1 MKMTASRIVK
11 TLGVQYTVVENAI
24 IRTFNAPHV
33 RYGEMYEIADLKPAL
48 MEVIEAQIDRNRARV
63 EKWENVKEQLEAY
76 AESTGSAGT
85 A

>member
-11 TLGVQYTVVENAI
+11 TFGVQYAVVENAI
-24 IRTFNAPHV
+24 VKTFNAPHV

-48 MEVIEAQIDRNRARV
+48 MEVIETAIDRNRARV
-63 EKWENVKEQLEAY
+63 EKWENVKERLEAY
-76 AESTGSAGT
+76 AESAGSAGT

>member
-11 TLGVQYTVVENAI
+11 TLGVQYAVVENAI

-48 MEVIEAQIDRNRARV
+48 MEVIEAQIDRNRAHLK
-63 EKWENVKEQLEAY
+63 KWEIVRDKLEAY
-76 AESTGSAGT
+76 AEPADDGGT
-85 A
+85 P

>member
-33 RYGEMYEIADLKPAL
+33 RYGEIYEIADLKPAL